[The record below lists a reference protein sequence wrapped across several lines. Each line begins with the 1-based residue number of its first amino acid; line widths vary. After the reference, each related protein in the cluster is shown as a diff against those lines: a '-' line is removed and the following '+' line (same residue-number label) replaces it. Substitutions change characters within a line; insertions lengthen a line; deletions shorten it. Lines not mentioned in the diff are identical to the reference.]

1 MEHWI
6 KTDYNENQEPYG
18 TLNESRTIWNTES
31 KQTNENQ
38 EPYGTLNQNRL

>member
-18 TLNESRTIWNTES
+18 TLN
-31 KQTNENQ
+31 QTDNDENQ
-38 EPYGTLNQNRL
+38 GPYGTLNQNRL

>member
-6 KTDYNENQEPYG
+6 KTDYNENQGPYG
-18 TLNESRTIWNTES
+18 TLN
-31 KQTNENQ
+31 QTYYNENQ